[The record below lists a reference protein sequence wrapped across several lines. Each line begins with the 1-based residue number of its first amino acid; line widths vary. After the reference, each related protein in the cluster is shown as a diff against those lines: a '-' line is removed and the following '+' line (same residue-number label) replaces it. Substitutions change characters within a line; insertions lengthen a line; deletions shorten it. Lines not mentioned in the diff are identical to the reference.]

1 MPIDELVPIILKS
14 VAVGLL
20 LGGVAYKMK
29 QRSFFLW
36 AGIGAV
42 AAAIFPGLSLVAL
55 MVLAF
60 LPNGP
65 DRRSGP
71 NSQSSQKNGNET
83 DVR

>member
-1 MPIDELVPIILKS
+1 MPINELIPIFLKS

-36 AGIGAV
+36 AGIGAI

-55 MVLAF
+55 IVLAF
-60 LPNGP
+60 LPNV
-65 DRRSGP
+65 S
-71 NSQSSQKNGNET
+71 NSQKKSDRQTK
-83 DVR
+83 RQ

>member
-1 MPIDELVPIILKS
+1 MPIDELIPLFLKS

-60 LPNGP
+60 LPNG
-65 DRRSGP
+65 R
-71 NSQSSQKNGNET
+71 KKT
-83 DVR
+83 DGQ